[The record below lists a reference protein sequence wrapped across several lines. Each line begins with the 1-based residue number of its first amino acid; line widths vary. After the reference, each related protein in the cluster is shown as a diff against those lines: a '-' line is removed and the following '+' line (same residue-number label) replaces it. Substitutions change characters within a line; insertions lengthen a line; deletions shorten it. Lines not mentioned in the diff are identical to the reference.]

1 MQGERITIELGMN
14 SSGRIR
20 MKRMTVFQMVMAMF
34 LCLILAVPPGLMAQG
49 TQEAP
54 PEQEGPLFR
63 PEEIDQLMAP
73 IALYPDSLLAQIL
86 AASTYPLEIVQAARF
101 VEQNKSLKGEKLM
114 QAAKDKDWDPS
125 VKAMLEFPDVLL
137 MMNEKLEWTEKL
149 GDAFLSQ
156 QKDVMDSA
164 QRLRQ
169 KAQESGNLKTTQEQK
184 VVVEQET
191 KTIIIEPANPQV
203 VYVPTYSPTVVYGAW
218 PYPAYPPY
226 PVYPYGYVAGA
237 AFTFAAGVA
246 IGAAWGGYG
255 GWGCGWG
262 GGEVDV
268 DVNRQNNFTKN
279 NYNNSQKY
287 QKKEGGGG
295 GKNQNWQHNPEHR
308 KGAQYK
314 DQRTAQKFGQQG
326 SGSRARASTSD
337 ARGYGQGAGDRGGGR
352 PQTSDLSRGGQGAGD
367 RGGGKPQTGDL
378 TRGGDRQG
386 AGDRGGG
393 KPQTSDLS
401 RGGQGA
407 GDRGGGGRENA
418 MSGAGK
424 GGSERASSYRGQ
436 ESRSSASRSSG
447 GSRSSGASRSGGG
460 GGGSRGGGGGGGG
473 RGGGG
478 GGGGGRR

>member
-1 MQGERITIELGMN
+1 
-14 SSGRIR
+14 
-20 MKRMTVFQMVMAMF
+20 MKKVTVFQMVVVLF
-34 LCLILAVPPGLMAQG
+34 LCMNLAVPSGLMAQA
-49 TQEAP
+49 TKEEPAQE
-54 PEQEGPLFR
+54 EGPLFR

-101 VEQNKSLKGEKLM
+101 VEQNKELKGEKLM
-114 QAAKDKDWDPS
+114 AAAKDKDWDPS
-125 VKAMLEFPDVLL
+125 VKAMLEFPDVLK

-156 QKDVMDSA
+156 QKDVMASA
-164 QRLRQ
+164 QRLRK

-184 VVVEQET
+184 VIVEQET

-203 VYVPTYSPTVVYGAW
+203 VYVPTYSPTGVYGAW

-246 IGAAWGGYG
+246 VGAAWSGHG

-262 GGEVDV
+262 NNEVDIN
-268 DVNRQNNFTKN
+268 VNKQNTFTQN

-287 QKKEGGGG
+287 KKEGGGSG
-295 GKNQNWQHNPEHR
+295 SGKNQNWQHNPEHR

-326 SGSRARASTSD
+326 PGSGPKAKTSD
-337 ARGYGQGAGDRGGGR
+337 ARGYGQGAGDKGGGR
-352 PQTSDLSRGGQGAGD
+352 PQTSDLSRGGSD
-367 RGGGKPQTGDL
+367 K
-378 TRGGDRQG
+378 
-386 AGDRGGG
+386 GGG
-393 KPQTSDLS
+393 KPQTSDAS
-401 RGGQGA
+401 RGGGK
-407 GDRGGGGRENA
+407 E
-418 MSGAGK
+418 SGLSGSGK
-424 GGSERASSYRGQ
+424 GGSERASSNRGQ

-447 GSRSSGASRSGGG
+447 SAGGSKSSSGGASRSGGG
-460 GGGSRGGGGGGGG
+460 GG
-473 RGGGG
+473 
-478 GGGGGRR
+478 RR